1 MTERRWTRRAAS
13 IARFE
18 VAIGAIGV
26 IAAVPVTVLAATPPG
41 GGPPAP
47 VDGPLN
53 QLLGIA
59 VLLACIAVVVA
70 ILIAIAR
77 VIARVGDG
85 NLASGTAPEGV
96 ASTPSRSSIVTP
108 VPIVVAIAA
117 VVAGVVAGR
126 EIAYERS
133 MPGLGGALGGIIPIF
148 FLIVVAGGLGLV
160 GLVAIAIRHGRVSPA
175 IATLLAGAGL
185 LVTGAF
191 GGAATAAPTGA
202 LYHEPVVLESTGTTT
217 FTLDV
222 ATLPFA
228 TQQGGRATCR
238 SDPDGRTVV
247 DVTALELGELG
258 PGTLRAFVGLPVAA
272 SEPAS
277 AAFFIDA
284 GDLPEGATP
293 PSWTGRVLVSGI
305 SADHASGRLAFDGL
319 SQHVD
324 EKMPAPAS
332 TWPSTISGEL
342 SWTCQPW

>member
-1 MTERRWTRRAAS
+1 
-13 IARFE
+13 
-18 VAIGAIGV
+18 VIGAIGV
-26 IAAVPVTVLAATPPG
+26 VAAVPVSVFAATPPG
-41 GGPPAP
+41 GGPPAA
-47 VDGPLN
+47 VEGPLS

-59 VLLACIAVVVA
+59 VFVACIAVVVA
-70 ILIAIAR
+70 VLIAIAR

-85 NLASGTAPEGV
+85 NLAPGTAPDSA

-148 FLIVVAGGLGLV
+148 FLVVVAGGLGLV

-175 IATLLAGAGL
+175 IATLLAASGL

-191 GGAATAAPTGA
+191 GGAATAAATGS
-202 LYHEPVVLESTGTTT
+202 LYHEPIVLEASGTST
-217 FTLDV
+217 FALD
-222 ATLPFA
+222 ATTLPFIVR
-228 TQQGGRATCR
+228 QGGLASCR

-247 DVTALELGELG
+247 DVTALGLGELG
-258 PGTLRAFVGLPVAA
+258 PGTLRGFVALPVAA
-272 SEPAS
+272 TEPAS
-277 AAFFIDA
+277 AEFFIDA

-293 PSWTGRVLVSGI
+293 PSWTGRGLVSGI
-305 SADHASGRLAFDGL
+305 SADHASGRFAFDGL

-324 EKMPAPAS
+324 DKMPAPAS